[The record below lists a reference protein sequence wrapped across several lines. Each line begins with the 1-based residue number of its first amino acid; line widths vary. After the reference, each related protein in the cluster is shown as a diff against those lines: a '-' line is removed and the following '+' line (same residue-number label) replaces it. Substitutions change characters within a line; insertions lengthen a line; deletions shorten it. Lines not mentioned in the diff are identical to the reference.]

1 MQLKQ
6 KGVLIMKKWIKRL
19 ITTAA
24 AMAIGMALALP
35 CGAATTIDVTQTV
48 IWSPDPDEYVVPDGD
63 VRYMTASEL
72 SSYSDLYLLI
82 ARNEFYARHGYIF
95 KDQNIARYF
104 ECKNWYYGNVSSG
117 RFSTN
122 VFNDYEKYNIDLLV
136 SEEKRR
142 GSATTTISWTDSQKY
157 TRPAAAGTTIDVTQ
171 TIIWSP
177 DPSAYVIPDV
187 NSRYISAG
195 ELSDFSNLYLLI
207 ARNEIYAR
215 HGYIFNDQNI
225 ARYFNCKN
233 WYYGTTSSSGFSD
246 AVFNDYE
253 KSNLDVILDEEQR
266 RGSSVTTIP
275 WTN

>member
-1 MQLKQ
+1 
-6 KGVLIMKKWIKRL
+6 MKKWIKKL
-19 ITTAA
+19 ITAA
-24 AMAIGMALALP
+24 AALAIGITISLSCSAS
-35 CGAATTIDVTQTV
+35 TTIDVTQTI
-48 IWSPDPDEYVVPDGD
+48 IWSPDPNEYVVPDGNI
-63 VRYMTASEL
+63 RYMTASEL
-72 SSYSDLYLLI
+72 SNYSDLYLLI

-95 KDQNIARYF
+95 NDQNIARYF
-104 ECKNWYYGNVSSG
+104 ECKNWYYGNVSSS
-117 RFSTN
+117 RFSAN
-122 VFNDYEKYNIDLLV
+122 VFNDYEKYNIDLLM

-142 GSATTTISWTDSQKY
+142 GSTTTTIPWTDSQQS
-157 TRPAAAGTTIDVTQ
+157 TRIGVTSGTTIDVTQ

-187 NSRYISAG
+187 NSRYIQTS
-195 ELSDFSNLYLLI
+195 ELSSFSNLYLLI

-233 WYYGTTSSSGFSD
+233 WYCGTTPSARFSD

-253 KSNLDVILDEEQR
+253 KSNLDVILEEERR
-266 RGSSVTTIP
+266 RGSTVNTIA